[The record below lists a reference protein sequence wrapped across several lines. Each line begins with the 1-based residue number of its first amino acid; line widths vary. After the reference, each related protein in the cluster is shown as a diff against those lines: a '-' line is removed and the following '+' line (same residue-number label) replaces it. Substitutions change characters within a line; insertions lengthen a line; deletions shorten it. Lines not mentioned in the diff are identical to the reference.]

1 MTCSCIWPNNL
12 ASDMNFTL
20 PNLFGALDMAVF
32 LRQDADTFGLHTE
45 APPWLLF
52 FLRQSEQ
59 EGCSLSQTFPY
70 LSCFMEDAEQHWQAH
85 QTQRLPSGIW
95 VETDELGNELAL
107 EANALWVDGQA
118 VLLIQHLGD
127 KYREAVNH
135 LQHLRNGLLEQEKLE
150 NEVLRRTLKIK
161 QREEEIAIKLVSL
174 TSYRDEETG
183 AHVKRI
189 GLYAAA
195 MAKALNWPGQQVD
208 DIRIAAPMHDI
219 GKIGV
224 PDKILLK
231 KGKLT
236 DTEFAI
242 MKRHTEIGARMLE
255 NSNIPVLN
263 MAAEI
268 ALCHHEKWDGNGYPR
283 GLSGTDIP
291 LPARIT
297 SIVDIYD
304 ALVHERVYK
313 KAMSEKEALALMQ
326 SMTHSHLDPEL
337 FQLFLELLPV
347 MRRIR
352 KEVNEIGDLL
362 VSY

>member
-1 MTCSCIWPNNL
+1 MSCSCIWPSNS
-12 ASDMNFTL
+12 APDMDFSL
-20 PNLFGALDMAVF
+20 PGLFGALDMAVF
-32 LRQDADTFGLHTE
+32 LRRDADSFSLHTQ
-45 APPWLLF
+45 PPVWLL
-52 FLRQSEQ
+52 LYLHQT
-59 EGCSLSQTFPY
+59 GHDNCSLATVFPY
-70 LSCFMEDAEQHWQAH
+70 LSCFMEDAEQHWQE
-85 QTQRLPSGIW
+85 QRPGLLPSGSWI
-95 VETDELGNELAL
+95 ETDAFGNELAL
-107 EANALWVDGQA
+107 EASALWVDGRA
-118 VLLIQHLGD
+118 VLLLQNLGK
-127 KYREAVNH
+127 KYIDEVSQ

-150 NEVLRRTLKIK
+150 NEVRRRTLKVK

-183 AHVKRI
+183 THVKRI

-195 MAKALNWPGQQVD
+195 MAKAMNWPDQQVD

-219 GKIGV
+219 GKIGI
-224 PDKILLK
+224 PDRILLK

-242 MKRHTEIGARMLE
+242 MKRHTEIGAKMLQD
-255 NSNIPVLN
+255 SNIPVLR

-268 ALCHHEKWDGNGYPR
+268 ALRHHEKWDGSGYPH
-283 GLSGTDIP
+283 GIAGEDIP
-291 LPARIT
+291 ITARIT

-326 SMTHSHLDPEL
+326 DMTRSHLDPNL
-337 FQLFLELLPV
+337 FQLFLEILPV

-352 KEVNEIGDLL
+352 QEVNEIDDLL